1 MGILII
7 KTPKGGL
14 AMEFTT
20 PCFIRKNTER
30 LRESLKIIG
39 IRPFLS
45 NEGLNAMGSNIK
57 VYGRVAAFSCSD
69 SLNNCQDYIDC
80 GTNEELFLAIA
91 SLRNDS
97 DIHQW
102 FTDGEKWV
110 ISDIHSLLDLKE
122 YFQLI
127 KFDYSKTHKATAEE
141 LIKHF
146 NS

>member
-1 MGILII
+1 MG
-7 KTPKGGL
+7 
-14 AMEFTT
+14 FTT
-20 PCFIRKNTER
+20 PAFIRKNTLELRKKLER
-30 LRESLKIIG
+30 LGYYLHPECIDDDRGNYLFVNREYYLN
-39 IRPFLS
+39 RPLGYSEELS
-45 NEGLNAMGSNIK
+45 RS
-57 VYGRVAAFSCSD
+57 
-69 SLNNCQDYIDC
+69 IDC
-80 GTNEELFLAIA
+80 GTNEDLFLALA

-110 ISDIHSLLDLKE
+110 ISDIHSLLELKE

>member
-1 MGILII
+1 MG
-7 KTPKGGL
+7 
-14 AMEFTT
+14 FTT
-20 PCFIRKNTER
+20 PAFIRKNTPELRKR
-30 LRESLKIIG
+30 LEELGYYLHPECIDDDRGNYLFVNREYYLN
-39 IRPFLS
+39 RPLGYSEELS
-45 NEGLNAMGSNIK
+45 RS
-57 VYGRVAAFSCSD
+57 
-69 SLNNCQDYIDC
+69 IDC
-80 GTNEELFLAIA
+80 GTNESLFLALA

-110 ISDIHSLLDLKE
+110 ISDIHSLLELKE

>member
-1 MGILII
+1 M
-7 KTPKGGL
+7 KKNKG
-14 AMEFTT
+14 FTT
-20 PCFIRKNTER
+20 PCYMVVKDENHANCLMIALKSIGDRKIFEIQENVPYPCICGVSKDIISICELSELDSDGFI
-30 LRESLKIIG
+30 
-39 IRPFLS
+39 
-45 NEGLNAMGSNIK
+45 
-57 VYGRVAAFSCSD
+57 
-69 SLNNCQDYIDC
+69 NCEDNQD
-80 GTNEELFLAIA
+80 LFLALA
-91 SLRNDS
+91 ALRNDS

-110 ISDIHSLLDLKE
+110 ISDIHSLLELKE